1 LLIGAM
7 PRATLACVL
16 CFEGMKAAS
25 KPRRGYIRAMDE
37 EDLKGFERKFLG
49 PARVVSLKDRLLSCE
64 WRCSSCGLTVE
75 DIIPI
80 PVPAPCQK
88 CNGIAFEAVDPV
100 LQ

>member
-1 LLIGAM
+1 MLIGAM

-80 PVPAPCQK
+80 PVPTPCQK